1 MAPVQGLVCHT
12 DSDDLYNDAMAR
24 TFDGRR
30 KWHPDEVDFVMH
42 LKGCMSSIVSS
53 LTRRAYAELKA
64 MRESERQK
72 AIHTFEHSW
81 PSKILD
87 DTRTHLEEDAI
98 ALRVFDLLRE
108 GNTPAEVREALRIKD
123 NVYNAARK
131 TISRRMSDLFEGWRT
146 VAKLDMPGGSE
157 TESDHA

>member
-1 MAPVQGLVCHT
+1 MEPERQCKSGMDGGLPAAVRI
-12 DSDDLYNDAMAR
+12 SPLL
-24 TFDGRR
+24 
-30 KWHPDEVDFVMH
+30 H
-42 LKGCMSSIVSS
+42 LKTDEILSNRWGPPQ
-53 LTRRAYAELKA
+53 
-64 MRESERQK
+64 RESERQK

-146 VAKLDMPGGSE
+146 VAKLDMPGRYE